1 MIPPDQ
7 VGYESLDEL
16 AARLLPEPF
25 SHLTRT
31 ILGEVTPTS
40 NSESVAGASKRAGGE
55 VGDSAPKR
63 QKLQLEREKL
73 NNIAKAKIL
82 KVPSKKGLA
91 GFEYICRTCRKPF
104 KKRLRCLAHARDCG
118 EGGLGKGRKRK
129 KSERRSQCNM
139 CSFEATTRLRLRAHR
154 QAEHGGLLRKHRC
167 TRCCAQFASSWSY
180 VRHVRRHASKVAFP
194 CPTIGSGLP
203 MNLQ

>member
-1 MIPPDQ
+1 MRDQ
-7 VGYESLDEL
+7 TW
-16 AARLLPEPF
+16 RR
-25 SHLTRT
+25 TRQF
-31 ILGEVTPTS
+31 VFA
-40 NSESVAGASKRAGGE
+40 NR
-55 VGDSAPKR
+55 R
-63 QKLQLEREKL
+63 
-73 NNIAKAKIL
+73 NNG
-82 KVPSKKGLA
+82 S
-91 GFEYICRTCRKPF
+91 TCRKPF

-129 KSERRSQCNM
+129 ISERRSQCNM

-167 TRCCAQFASSWSY
+167 TRCCAQFASSRSY

-203 MNLQ
+203 MNLQGPGINCKAAAIGRFPSPLYQWEASIFSPNSFNWSPNTTYLPISLFLSLE